1 MIANLF
7 PERRRLH
14 PSGVLVPSLLARTG
28 ARRPS
33 NPPSIQRENMAD
45 SGPSQKRPRPAEAGM
60 LPPSKL
66 PEKSPR
72 LAPAEASA
80 VAGSSS
86 STKMLTTVDEVLAAF
101 PASPKNGPAATP
113 SARSTSPSDDVLGI
127 SPGLQ
132 PLKSPPFPD
141 VAGGAI
147 NGTRAKPSG
156 FSSEPPPL
164 DLLYCGGVF
173 ESPAL
178 MPASAIGSIPAMDY
192 LGPQMSR

>member
-101 PASPKNGPAATP
+101 PASREHKSGLRFRLRPGVRPR
-113 SARSTSPSDDVLGI
+113 SSWIGLARS
-127 SPGLQ
+127 
-132 PLKSPPFPD
+132 
-141 VAGGAI
+141 
-147 NGTRAKPSG
+147 
-156 FSSEPPPL
+156 L
-164 DLLYCGGVF
+164 DLLDCIDEISRPLWPLCSCRCRWVLLLGHLRVLKLRFRAFIEGVDGLF
-173 ESPAL
+173 R
-178 MPASAIGSIPAMDY
+178 D
-192 LGPQMSR
+192 